1 MLKEEKESQG
11 RLVSMLKGVP
21 LFAGLDDKDLVRI
34 AESGREVFFEAG
46 KKIITQ
52 GDRGLGFLLVLD
64 GGVEVN
70 RGGKRLAKLG
80 RGQFFGEM
88 TVIDDQPRSAD
99 VVATEPTTCFGLA
112 AWSFD
117 AVIGSNPSIARQI
130 MKELV
135 RRIRQLEDSTR

>member
-1 MLKEEKESQG
+1 MLKEEKESKR

-21 LFAGLDDKDLVRI
+21 LFAGLDNMDLERI
-34 AESGREVFFEAG
+34 AESGREVFFETG
-46 KKIITQ
+46 KTILRQ
-52 GDRGLGFLLVLD
+52 GELGLAFLLVLD
-64 GGVEVN
+64 GSVEVN
-70 RGGKRLAKLG
+70 KNGKRVAKLG

-99 VVATEPTTCFGLA
+99 VVATEPTTCFGLT

-117 AVIGSNPSIARQI
+117 AMLGSNPSIARQM

-135 RRIRQLEDSTR
+135 RRLRQVDSSTQ

>member
-1 MLKEEKESQG
+1 MLKEEKESKR
-11 RLVSMLKGVP
+11 RLASMLKGVP
-21 LFAGLDDKDLVRI
+21 LFSGLDDKDLERI

-46 KKIITQ
+46 KKIIQQ

-70 RGGKRLAKLG
+70 KDGKRLAKLG

-135 RRIRQLEDSTR
+135 RRLRQVENSTG

>member
-1 MLKEEKESQG
+1 MLEEEKESKR
-11 RLVSMLKGVP
+11 RLASMLKGVP
-21 LFAGLDDKDLVRI
+21 LFAGLDNKDLERI

-46 KKIITQ
+46 KTILRK
-52 GDRGLGFLLVLD
+52 GELGLAFLLVLD
-64 GGVEVN
+64 GSVEVKKD
-70 RGGKRLAKLG
+70 GKSIAKLG

-99 VVATEPTTCFGLA
+99 VVATEPTNCFGLT

-117 AVIGSNPSIARQI
+117 AVVGRNPSIARQM

-135 RRIRQLEDSTR
+135 RRLRQVENSVR